1 MYCTR
6 ASISMLVAYQG
17 GNLSMDYISYFYY
30 GEGAPE
36 GDLGHGQGMWPN
48 GNLATGAGKKAFDWA
63 MNGQAVTSSRGKP
76 TFAQVK
82 AWIDA
87 DRPMLASAPPCG

>member
-1 MYCTR
+1 
-6 ASISMLVAYQG
+6 
-17 GNLSMDYISYFYY
+17 MDYISYFYY

-48 GNLATGAGKKAFDWA
+48 GNLAAGTGKKAFDWA

-82 AWIDA
+82 AGSTPIGRCWWWKTTT
-87 DRPMLASAPPCG
+87 PTV